1 MSLTLETTI
10 HPIVRRQTIAD
21 ALRRTAIRLPAKT
34 GIVCGDTQW
43 TYAEFDALVTRLAAG
58 LAHIGVAEG
67 ARVAVLARNSH
78 GFAAL
83 RFALARRGAVM
94 VPINFMLKAD
104 EVAYILRHA
113 GAQFLA
119 TDSGLA
125 DLARAAS
132 ALDTQVQQFIWLPSE
147 DPSQPVPD
155 MHNFDSLAACTAPL
169 PEVSLKSNA
178 LAQIVYTSGTEST
191 PKGAMLTHDAVLWQY
206 VSCVVDAAIAQDDL
220 ALHALPLY
228 HCAQLDVF
236 FGPAI
241 YMGSTNVIT
250 AKPVPDN
257 LLALIEKFKITSFF
271 APPTV
276 WIALLRSPLLDPAKL
291 VSLAKGYYGASIM
304 PVEVLKELAARLPQV
319 RLWNLYGQTEIAPL
333 ATMLG
338 PEDQLRKPGSCG
350 KAVLNVETRVVNDQ
364 MQDVAPGGEVGE
376 IVHRSPHLMLGY
388 FHDDERT
395 RASFEGDWFH
405 SGDLAT
411 IDDEGYITVVD
422 RKKDMI
428 KTGGENVASREV
440 EEMIYRLPQV
450 SEVAVIGL
458 PDPKWVEAVTAV
470 IVVKADHSL
479 TEEAVLAHCNTHM
492 ATFKCPKRVVFT
504 DSLPKNPSGKLLKR
518 DLRQRYAV

>member
-1 MSLTLETTI
+1 MHSTLS
-10 HPIVRRQTIAD
+10 PVVRRQTIAD
-21 ALRRTAIRLPAKT
+21 ALHRTAQRLPDKT
-34 GIVCGDTQW
+34 AIVCGDTSW
-43 TYAEFDALVTRLAAG
+43 TYADFDALVSRLAAG
-58 LAHIGVAEG
+58 LAHLGVAEG
-67 ARVAVLARNSH
+67 DKVAVLARNSH

-113 GAQFLA
+113 GAKTLA
-119 TDSGLA
+119 TDSGLTA
-125 DLARAAS
+125 LAREAA
-132 ALDTQVQQFIWLPSE
+132 ALDTVVERFIWLPSE
-147 DPSQPVPD
+147 EPSEPD
-155 MHNFDSLAACTAPL
+155 AAMHRFDHLAACPDAL
-169 PEVSLKSNA
+169 PEVSLGSFD

-206 VSCVVDAAIAQDDL
+206 VSCVINAEIAEVDR

-241 YMGSTNVIT
+241 YIGSSNVIT
-250 AKPVPDN
+250 SRPVPDN
-257 LLALIEKFKITSFF
+257 LLALIEKHQITSFF

-276 WIALLRSPLLDPAKL
+276 WIALLRSPLFDAAKL
-291 VSLAKGYYGASIM
+291 KSLVKGYYGASIM
-304 PVEVLKELAARLPQV
+304 PVEVLKELAARLPGV

-338 PEDQLRKPGSCG
+338 PQDQLRKPGSCG
-350 KAVLNVETRVVNDQ
+350 KAVLNVETRVVNDA
-364 MQDVAPGGEVGE
+364 MDDVVVGEVGE

-388 FHDDERT
+388 FNDPERT
-395 RASFEGDWFH
+395 AAAFEGGWFH
-405 SGDLAT
+405 SGDLAM

-440 EEMIYRLPQV
+440 EEMIYRLGGV

-458 PDPKWVEAVTAV
+458 PDAKWVEAVTAV
-470 IVVKADHSL
+470 VVVKAGQQL
-479 TEEAVLAHCNTHM
+479 TEAEVVAHCTEHM
-492 ATFKCPKRVVFT
+492 ASFKAPKRVVFT

-518 DLRQRYAV
+518 ELRLRYAG

>member
-1 MSLTLETTI
+1 MSNPVS
-10 HPIVRRQTIAD
+10 PIVRRQTIAD

-34 GIVCGDTQW
+34 GIICGATSW
-43 TYAEFDALVTRLAAG
+43 TYTEFDALVSRLAAG
-58 LAHIGVAEG
+58 LAQIGVAEG
-67 ARVAVLARNSH
+67 DKVAVLARNSH

-113 GAQFLA
+113 GAKTLA

-125 DLARAAS
+125 DLAQAAA
-132 ALDTQVQQFIWLPSE
+132 ALDTQVGQYIWLPSE
-147 DPSQPVPD
+147 DPSEPVAG
-155 MHNFDSLAACTAPL
+155 MHNFDTLAACTAPL
-169 PEVSLKSNA
+169 PDIQLGSYD

-206 VSCVVDAAIAQDDL
+206 VSCVINAEIAEADL

-257 LLALIEKFKITSFF
+257 LLSLIEKFKITSFF

-276 WIALLRSPLLDPAKL
+276 WIALLRSPLFDADKL
-291 VSLAKGYYGASIM
+291 KSLAKGYYGASIM
-304 PVEVLKELAARLPQV
+304 PVEVLKELATRLPNV

-338 PEDQLRKPGSCG
+338 PDDQLRKPGSCG
-350 KAVLNVETRVVNDQ
+350 KAVLNVETRVVDDQ
-364 MQDVAPGGEVGE
+364 MQDVPVGDVGE

-388 FHDDERT
+388 FNDEART
-395 RASFEGDWFH
+395 QASFDGGWFH

-440 EEMIYRLPQV
+440 EEMIYRLPEV

-458 PDPKWVEAVTAV
+458 SDPRWVEAVTAV
-470 IVVKADHSL
+470 IVLKTGQTL
-479 TEEAVLAHCNTHM
+479 TEAAVMAHCTAHM
-492 ATFKCPKRVVFT
+492 ASFKAPKRVIFT

-518 DLRQRYAV
+518 ELRTSFS